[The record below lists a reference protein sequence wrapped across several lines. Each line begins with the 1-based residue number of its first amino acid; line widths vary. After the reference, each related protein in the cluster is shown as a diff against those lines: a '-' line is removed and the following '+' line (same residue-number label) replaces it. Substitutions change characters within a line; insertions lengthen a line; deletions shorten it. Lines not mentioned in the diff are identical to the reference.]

1 MAAYHPSLPWIR
13 MTQTIF
19 SAKLISILVT
29 ALALLA
35 LHSWLGVW
43 DGTLSHQIL
52 PLQAA
57 QPSVVEKEEIAVL
70 QKWPQCAKYVEAHN
84 LVSVSKNNCKKQP
97 EATNEG
103 KEIS

>member
-1 MAAYHPSLPWIR
+1 
-13 MTQTIF
+13 MTQMIF

-35 LHSWLGVW
+35 LHSWLGVL

-52 PLQAA
+52 LLQAA
-57 QPSVVEKEEIAVL
+57 QPSVVENEESTVL
-70 QKWPQCAKYVEAHN
+70 QKWRQCAKYVETHS
-84 LVSVSKNNCKKQP
+84 LVSISKNSCKKQP